1 MGLSFLAPLFFAGL
15 AALAIPIIVHL
26 TYRQKATV
34 VPFPS
39 LMFLQKVPFRSL
51 RRQKIRHWLLF
62 LTRCLAILLLVT
74 AFTRPFFDRAGITST
89 LSAASREVVI
99 LVDNSYSMTYGDRWE
114 RALAAAR
121 RTINGLSASDRAS
134 LVVFSDAAQLAVRST
149 PETSVLSGALEALS
163 ISRRPTRY
171 APAFGM
177 AQQLLVESDLPA
189 REVVLITDY
198 QKSGWDAGQ
207 AVRLPEET
215 DLVGVDITTEESS
228 NLSVATLL
236 LQREVTDDGEH
247 FVVTARLTNQGKTA
261 FNNVEV
267 ALEIEGERAEV
278 RRVSLEGNSAA
289 NVQFRP
295 QPVGG
300 SAIRGT
306 VVAADDA
313 LPGDNRFHFM
323 INPGETLS
331 VLLLENPGAHDT
343 DSFFFE
349 HALSVS
355 TRPAFDVRRKPSNQL
370 TSGDL
375 DGVSLVVLNDTAF
388 PSGALGSD
396 VRAYVENGGG
406 LLVALG
412 ELARPGRWQGADA
425 SALVPAFGGNQGDP
439 INRSG
444 DSGGSM
450 ASYDRTHPVFEV
462 FRVPRS
468 GDFTAASFYRY
479 WPLEAGPNDLVL
491 AGFDDGSPA
500 VVTRNVGEGR
510 VIVWP
515 TSLDTYWNDL
525 VTQPVFVPFIHSVTQ
540 FVAGY
545 REAAS
550 WQTVGG
556 TVRLAAVNDA
566 AIPSGTRVTVTSPSG
581 SRRELVSGA
590 ESSATV
596 DGAVAT
602 GRIDVDEP
610 GFYELEWSDD
620 TTERRS
626 TLAANLDRR
635 ESDLSKIDAEE
646 LSAAVRWRGAEGGD
660 LQLVGLVAA
669 EDREARQSFWWYLL
683 ILLFLALA
691 LETVL
696 SNRLSPSS
704 ATHEA

>member
-62 LTRCLAILLLVT
+62 LTRCLAILLLVA

-89 LSAASREVVI
+89 LSSASREVVI

-114 RALAAAR
+114 RALDEAR
-121 RTINGLSASDRAS
+121 RTINGLSGSDRAS

-149 PETSVLSGALEALS
+149 PETSVLSGALEALT

-198 QKSGWDAGQ
+198 QKSGWDTEQ
-207 AVRLPEET
+207 AIRLPEGTE
-215 DLVGVDITTEESS
+215 LVGVDVTAEESS

-236 LQREVTDDGEH
+236 LQREVTDGGEQ
-247 FVVTARLTNQGKTA
+247 FVVTARLTNQGETA

-267 ALEIEGERAEV
+267 ALEIEGKRTDV
-278 RRVSLEGNSAA
+278 RRVSLAGNSAA

-295 QPVGG
+295 QPAGG

-306 VVAADDA
+306 VVADDDA

-331 VLLLENPGAHDT
+331 ILLLENPGAHDT

-388 PSGALGSD
+388 PAGALGSD
-396 VRAYVENGGG
+396 LRAYVENGGG

-412 ELARPGRWQGADA
+412 ELARPGGWRNADA
-425 SALVPAFGGNQGDP
+425 SALVPAFGGNEGTP
-439 INRSG
+439 IDRSA
-444 DSGGSM
+444 DSGGAM

-479 WPLEAGPNDLVL
+479 WPLEAGSDDLVL

-500 VVTRNVGEGR
+500 VVARNVGAGR

-525 VTQPVFVPFIHSVTQ
+525 VTQPVFVPFIHSATQ

-556 TVRLAAVNDA
+556 TVRLAAVNEE

-581 SRRELVSGA
+581 SRRELMSGA
-590 ESSATV
+590 EDSATV
-596 DGAVAT
+596 GTAVAT
-602 GRIDVDEP
+602 SRIDVDEP

-620 TTERRS
+620 TTERS
-626 TLAANLDRR
+626 SALAANLDRS

-646 LSAAVRWRGAEGGD
+646 LSAAMSWRAAAGDD
-660 LQLVGLVAA
+660 LQLAGLVTA

-683 ILLFLALA
+683 ILLFVALA
-691 LETVL
+691 LETAL
-696 SNRLSPSS
+696 SNRLSPTS